1 VEAQQPSD
9 NPKPTPAPAEIRAR
23 SIRVIVSAFIG
34 IYAGGLIGWL
44 IDSAITSSPYAG
56 VRFGALVGGL
66 LGGMVIGAG
75 TGWRGAVLVLCIVC
89 CMTAGGF
96 AGIDLWNPDPNSFV
110 MFIPAGIGV
119 IVGAI
124 VGLGLAAVLLRVLF
138 RPRPPDNS
146 RQA

>member
-1 VEAQQPSD
+1 VESQPPAD
-9 NPKPTPAPAEIRAR
+9 NPKPTPTPAELRAR
-23 SIRVIVSAFIG
+23 ASRAAVAALVG
-34 IYAGGLIGWL
+34 TYVGGLIGWL
-44 IDSAITSSPYAG
+44 IDSAITSLPYAG

-89 CMTAGGF
+89 GMTAGGL
-96 AGIDLWNPDPNSFV
+96 AGIALWDPDPNSFA

-124 VGLGLAAVLLRVLF
+124 VGLGLAAVLLRALF
-138 RPRPPDNS
+138 RPR
-146 RQA
+146 